1 MGAFISVAQLA
12 TRLLSDGG
20 ESNYYFT
27 TSADQING
35 NSAKVA
41 VYLVSDG
48 MKMHTVGGTTVSTA
62 LTADQAWAPR
72 P

>member
-27 TSADQING
+27 TNSDQINPG
-35 NSAKVA
+35 GAKVN

-48 MKMHTVGGTTVSTA
+48 MKQLSIGGTTVSTA
-62 LTADQAWAPR
+62 LTAAQAWASR
-72 P
+72 Q